1 MENKKTYE
9 SPKMSV
15 LLIERQAPL
24 MESSYHGGA
33 AYLDNAKDPI
43 A

>member
-33 AYLDNAKDPI
+33 AYLENEKDPI